1 VDDIRAC
8 GHPRLFPHLSA
19 GVRRD
24 TGESNTRYSQGI
36 LNQFSRY
43 MKDLGFPKGVGFHA
57 FRHTI
62 ATELHHQGVA
72 DEDIA
77 LVTGHSIS
85 KKVPVLHEAYFH
97 KKPAVARVKQISVLA
112 QYRPDV
118 KLPIYEAGQFRD
130 ALSNPRKFYP

>member
-1 VDDIRAC
+1 
-8 GHPRLFPHLSA
+8 
-19 GVRRD
+19 
-24 TGESNTRYSQGI
+24 
-36 LNQFSRY
+36 
-43 MKDLGFPKGVGFHA
+43 MGFHA

-85 KKVPVLHEAYFH
+85 KKGPVLHEAYFH
-97 KKPAVARVKQISVLA
+97 KKPAVARIKQIQVLD

-118 KLPIYEAGQFRD
+118 LLPNYKAGQFHG
-130 ALSNPRKFYP
+130 ALADPRKFYP